1 MIIKSASSNV
11 RIAVLTAVAAVFSS
25 AVAATLAPP
34 ALAESKEMTEGVFD
48 FKNGDY
54 KSAENNFG
62 LARQAEF
69 SNPKFH
75 YYLAN
80 TYIHVNKKDLAI
92 QEFRI
97 AFALAP
103 EQEVGKLSKQALGY
117 LGVESEARLKTNKP
131 PVIVPL
137 TAKEKAMEDAR
148 NSLKNQVEQAKNGVR
163 SQRER
168 DALEM
173 ARIQSDALAK
183 TQKELEERIAKGKGS
198 KESLKLLEQ
207 MKRDLETHRSSLE
220 RGNSHAQEI
229 QKSADNL
236 QTLLDEKKTIGS
248 PKLSP
253 VGTNLY
259 IRNYFDDGKGAKNPP
274 TSQTHGMPST
284 ANPTVNPAGSPAGNP
299 AVSPA
304 ITPGVRPENHD
315 GVKAPEKNSSNLQKK
330 TL

>member
-1 MIIKSASSNV
+1 MMSDLASKNVLKSARTAAV
-11 RIAVLTAVAAVFSS
+11 AVLCLVSTIL
-25 AVAATLAPP
+25 LAPS
-34 ALAESKEMTEGVFD
+34 ALAESKEMTEGVID

-80 TYIHVNKKDLAI
+80 TYIHVNKKELAI

-117 LGVESEARLKTNKP
+117 LGVDSEAAVKPAKTETKAP
-131 PVIVPL
+131 AVPL
-137 TAKEKAMEDAR
+137 TAKDKALESAR
-148 NSLKNQVEQAKNGVR
+148 NTFKAQVEQAKNGVR

-168 DALEM
+168 DALET
-173 ARIQSDALAK
+173 ARIQSEALAK
-183 TQKELEERIAKGKGS
+183 TQKELEDRIAKGKGN
-198 KESLKLLEQ
+198 KDSLKMLEQ
-207 MKRDLETHRSSLE
+207 MKRELENQRISLE

-259 IRNYFDDGKGAKNPP
+259 IRNYFDDGKGGAKPAAVQP
-274 TSQTHGMPST
+274 HSP
-284 ANPTVNPAGSPAGNP
+284 NPAPATD
-299 AVSPA
+299 AA
-304 ITPGVRPENHD
+304 
-315 GVKAPEKNSSNLQKK
+315 KA
-330 TL
+330 TR

>member
-1 MIIKSASSNV
+1 MISHFTSTNALKTTKWLVTAFCLLAGTIF
-11 RIAVLTAVAAVFSS
+11 LT
-25 AVAATLAPP
+25 PP
-34 ALAESKEMTEGVFD
+34 AMAESKEMTEGVID

-103 EQEVGKLSKQALGY
+103 DQEVGKLSKQALGY
-117 LGVESEARLKTNKP
+117 LGVDSEAAVKP
-131 PVIVPL
+131 PKTETKAPVVPL
-137 TAKEKAMEDAR
+137 TPKDKAIESAR
-148 NSLKNQVEQAKNGVR
+148 NTFKAQVEQAKNGVR

-168 DALEM
+168 EALEM
-173 ARIQSDALAK
+173 ARIQSEALAK
-183 TQKELEERIAKGKGS
+183 TQKELEDRIAKGKGN
-198 KESLKLLEQ
+198 KESLKMLEQ
-207 MKRDLETHRSSLE
+207 MKKELENQRTSLE

-259 IRNYFDDGKGAKNPP
+259 IRNYFDDGKGAAKPP
-274 TSQTHGMPST
+274 AVQPHVPS
-284 ANPTVNPAGSPAGNP
+284 ASPAP
-299 AVSPA
+299 Q
-304 ITPGVRPENHD
+304 D
-315 GVKAPEKNSSNLQKK
+315 KNSSGLQKK